1 MRKAVKYFVIKNL
14 SCFFYT
20 KKSERSIDMRVKV
33 KIKDTKR
40 GFCLLLIEKMIVY
53 KKVDLSKINKN
64 IRIKNPSIYVT
75 ALRLAR
81 EENSVNSYINIL
93 NILYSDICIC
103 KNKHKKDHLKRIF
116 LDYINLNPF
125 QGEIQFENYKKYILQ
140 SL

>member
-1 MRKAVKYFVIKNL
+1 MNL
-14 SCFFYT
+14 AAFFIT

-64 IRIKNPSIYVT
+64 IRIKNPSLYIT

-81 EENSVNSYINIL
+81 EEGSIDNYITAL
-93 NILYSDICIC
+93 NILHSDICFC
-103 KNKHKKDHLKRIF
+103 ENKDKKTHLKKIF
-116 LDYINLNPF
+116 LAYIDLNPF
-125 QGEIQFENYKKYILQ
+125 QGEIKFENYKKIIMQ

>member
-1 MRKAVKYFVIKNL
+1 
-14 SCFFYT
+14 
-20 KKSERSIDMRVKV
+20 MRVKV

-53 KKVDLSKINKN
+53 KKVDLSTINKN
-64 IRIKNPSIYVT
+64 IRISNPSLYIT

-125 QGEIQFENYKKYILQ
+125 QGEIKFENYKKIIMQ

>member
-1 MRKAVKYFVIKNL
+1 
-14 SCFFYT
+14 
-20 KKSERSIDMRVKV
+20 MRVKV
-33 KIKDTKR
+33 KIKGHKK
-40 GFCLLLIEKMIVY
+40 GSCLLLIERMIIY